1 MTTVIIYEDEGYRKF
16 LPLVYSRPVFDL
28 RCGVHT
34 IREKVISEYE
44 PEKLILF
51 CRDYLK
57 EHLLKSND
65 VIFVNQCEEDRAL
78 LINGRVLPN
87 GLKEKVP
94 ADGPDCVYKCGE
106 EIAAV
111 RVSGDNL
118 KKMLKTLAD
127 GKLENI
133 DGIPSEEISADIIK
147 WPWNL
152 VHKNAA
158 QIESDIA
165 LMNRNGEIN
174 GTVYDDVQLL
184 NRSGIIIE
192 EGAKVYPYVV
202 LDAEEG
208 PIYIGKDV
216 KIMPHSV
223 IAGPV
228 SIGDR
233 CLVKPG
239 SHIYDGASFGE
250 FCKIAGEVEGS
261 IIHSYSNK
269 QHYGFLGHSYLGQWV
284 NLGAGTPTSD
294 LKNNYR
300 NVRVTINME
309 IYDTGTLFCGCF
321 VGVHSKTSINV
332 TLNTGT
338 VVGFS
343 CNIFGEGFLPK
354 YIPSF
359 TWGGSKGFSPFD
371 LKKSTQLAET
381 VMGRRKI
388 AFTKEEEMVF
398 EEVYNMTK
406 PERNVFMQ
414 NHPV

>member
-1 MTTVIIYEDEGYRKF
+1 MATVIIYEDEGYCKF
-16 LPLVYSRPVFDL
+16 LPLVYGRAVFDL

-57 EHLLKSND
+57 EHLLKSNGA
-65 VIFVNQCEEDRAL
+65 VSVNQCDEEKAL
-78 LINGRVLPN
+78 LINGRVLAN
-87 GLKEKVP
+87 GLKQKVP

-111 RVSGDNL
+111 RISGDNL
-118 KKMLKTLAD
+118 KKVLKTLAA

-133 DGIPSEEISADIIK
+133 DGIASEEITADIME

-152 VHKNAA
+152 VHNNAA
-158 QIESDIA
+158 QIESDIS

-174 GTVYDDVQLL
+174 GSVYDDVQLL
-184 NRSGIIIE
+184 NRSAIIIE

-208 PIYIGKDV
+208 PIYIGKNV
-216 KIMPHSV
+216 KVMPHSV

-284 NLGAGTPTSD
+284 NLGAGTTTSD

-309 IYDTGTLFCGCF
+309 TYDTGTLFCGCF
-321 VGVHSKTSINV
+321 VGDHSKTSINV

-359 TWGGSKGFSPFD
+359 SWGGSKGFTAYD
-371 LKKSTQLAET
+371 LKKSIQLAET

-388 AFTKEEEMVF
+388 VFSKEEEKIF
-398 EEVYNMTK
+398 LEVYNCTK